1 MLLEF
6 TVYLN
11 ICFVIVPS
19 LLKSVNFY
27 AHAGIMFSPCVR
39 PNIRPD
45 NDNNNVCYVPTAAQ
59 PQGKLRWP

>member
-11 ICFVIVPS
+11 VCFVMVPS

-27 AHAGIMFSPCVR
+27 AHAGIMFSHCVR
-39 PNIRPD
+39 PSIRPD
-45 NDNNNVCYVPTAAQ
+45 VCYVPTAAQ
-59 PQGKLRWP
+59 PQGKPRWP